1 MEVLPIALVQSE
13 VFRKS
18 PTTNLDVLLEETVRA
33 AKNGARVVVLPEL
46 WNQSFLQGQRV
57 DLAGKESLILSEFS
71 RLAKRH
77 EIAIIAG
84 SVAVRCQEG
93 LLNRVHVF
101 GPKGNV
107 ILTYDKIHVNPSLF
121 EREAFKAGTTLG
133 ICDLFG
139 WKTGILVCFDL
150 EFPELCRSLVEN
162 GVRLLLVVGAWPEEH
177 TRIWK
182 TLIAARSME
191 NQVFT
196 VGVNRCDR
204 GPLVRFGGH
213 SLAVNPFG
221 ETVLELDDRPATEI
235 AWLRKDLVEKARKC
249 NAVWFSRRE
258 DIYRKWR

>member
-18 PTTNLDVLLEETVRA
+18 PTTNLEVLLEETARA

-46 WNQSFLQGQRV
+46 WNQTFLKTETE
-57 DLAGKESLILSEFS
+57 DTAGEERRILSGFS
-71 RLAKRH
+71 TLAKRH
-77 EIAIIAG
+77 DMAVVAG
-84 SVAVRCQEG
+84 SVAMRCRES
-93 LLNRVHVF
+93 LVNRCHVF

-107 ILTYDKIHVNPSLF
+107 ILTYDKIHVNPSVF
-121 EREAFKAGTTLG
+121 ESEPFKPGTTLG

-139 WKTGILVCFDL
+139 WKTGILVCFDV

-162 GVRLLLVVGAWPEEH
+162 GVRLLLVVGAWPAEH
-177 TRIWK
+177 IRIWK

-213 SLAVNPFG
+213 SLAVNPYG

-249 NAVWFSRRE
+249 NVVWFSRRE